1 MLKLLLKN
9 RQKRFCRIPTHRQRQ
24 GKHVRLFSDYTVS
37 LSSTSHM
44 NVAFIWFYSTKIRNS
59 SQFIEILKVK
69 TVSIRNPLFVSL
81 SLPNSNKKPPYPEL
95 V

>member
-1 MLKLLLKN
+1 
-9 RQKRFCRIPTHRQRQ
+9 
-24 GKHVRLFSDYTVS
+24 
-37 LSSTSHM
+37 M